1 MFYEVDGDF
10 DDVTISIFKLGL
22 PAEHGLRKSLTGK
35 PVDDIRQLMDRVD
48 KYKRVEEDQQ
58 QGKGKGMVIPQ
69 ERRDFR
75 LNCYNNS
82 RPRRD
87 FTGQSES
94 ATSQVVNTVFKDPIH
109 QVLEKI
115 KNEPYFKWPNKMS
128 GDPLRCNQSLYCQY
142 HRKWGHTTEDYSTL
156 WNHLEHLVKEGR
168 LQHLLCYPNG

>member
-128 GDPLRCNQSLYCQY
+128 GDPSKYNQSLYCQY
-142 HRKWGHTTEDYSTL
+142 HRERGHTTEDYSTL

>member
-1 MFYEVDGDF
+1 
-10 DDVTISIFKLGL
+10 
-22 PAEHGLRKSLTGK
+22 
-35 PVDDIRQLMDRVD
+35 MDRID

-58 QGKGKGMVIPQ
+58 QGKGKGKVIPQ

-75 LNCYNNS
+75 LDHYNNS

-94 ATSQVVNTVFKDPIH
+94 AVPQVVNIVFRDPIH

-128 GDPLRCNQSLYCQY
+128 GDPSRRNQSFYCQ
-142 HRKWGHTTEDYSTL
+142 
-156 WNHLEHLVKEGR
+156 
-168 LQHLLCYPNG
+168 